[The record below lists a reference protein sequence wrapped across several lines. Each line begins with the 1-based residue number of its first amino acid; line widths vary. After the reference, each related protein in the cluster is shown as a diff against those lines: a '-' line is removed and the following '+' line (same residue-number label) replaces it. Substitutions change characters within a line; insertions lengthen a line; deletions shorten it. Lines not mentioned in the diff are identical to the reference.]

1 MKPQKIHIALLILV
15 LISLAAYAHAQA
27 PAVSEQRSHAWIA
40 VSGSGVHDFTTAI
53 VHSSQP
59 TPTGKIERSTE
70 TVQLTGDLE
79 GRILYHPVSVF
90 DFVAGTLVNTGH
102 QVFSGTV
109 LGSDPVL
116 LHDDEFRF
124 EVDLNTGA
132 TMGEVHLVDR
142 IAGPRVR
149 CHLEVIGTGLTP
161 EGDATFDYE
170 GECRVPRHQAQTPIR

>member
-1 MKPQKIHIALLILV
+1 MKPQKIHFALLILI
-15 LISLAAYAHAQA
+15 LLAAYTHAEA
-27 PAVSEQRSHAWIA
+27 PTVSEQQSEEQQSDAWTA
-40 VSGSGVHDFTTAI
+40 VSGSGVHYFTTAI

-70 TVQLTGDLE
+70 TVQLTGDLV

-90 DFVAGTLVNTGH
+90 DFAAGTLVNTGY
-102 QVFSGTV
+102 QVFSGTA

-116 LHDDEFRF
+116 IRDDEFRF
-124 EVDLNTGA
+124 EVDLTTGG
-132 TMGEVHLVDR
+132 TVGEVHLVER

-161 EGDATFDYE
+161 EGDATFDYK
-170 GECRVPRHQAQTPIR
+170 GKCRVPRH